1 MDPVGVLDI
10 EMGNLRSLCNAI
22 DSLGVD
28 PIVVR
33 EPSALFEVSRVLIP
47 GVGSYR
53 AAMGN
58 LTRLGFVDPLRRFA
72 ASGRPVLGIC
82 LGMQILSTR
91 GEEGGAIPGLAL
103 IPGDVVLMDS
113 EPTLRLP
120 HVGWNSV
127 TFRAPHPV
135 LRTIR
140 DGKDFYFVHS
150 YEFRCAP
157 DHSYAE
163 TSYGRPFSSIV
174 GVGNVLGVQFH
185 PEKSQR
191 NGLQLL
197 ENFCRW
203 DGGC

>member
-1 MDPVGVLDI
+1 VGSVGILDI

-22 DSLGVD
+22 DSLGVGSL
-28 PIVVR
+28 VVR
-33 EPSALFEVSRVLIP
+33 EPSALAEASRVLIP

-58 LTRLGFVDPLRRFA
+58 LTRLGFVEPLRRFA
-72 ASGRPVLGIC
+72 ASGKPVLGIC

-91 GEEGGAIPGLAL
+91 GEEGGAVQGLAL
-103 IPGDVVLMDS
+103 IPGDVVLM
-113 EPTLRLP
+113 EPESLRLP

-135 LRTIR
+135 LHALR
-140 DGKDFYFVHS
+140 DGRDFYFVHS
-150 YEFRCAP
+150 YELRCAP
-157 DHSYAE
+157 EHSYAE
-163 TSYGRPFSSIV
+163 TVYGRPFASIV

-203 DGGC
+203 DGAC

>member
-1 MDPVGVLDI
+1 MGTVGILDI

-28 PIVVR
+28 SRVVR
-33 EPSALFEVSRVLIP
+33 EPSVLAEVSRVLIP

-72 ASGRPVLGIC
+72 AAGKPVLGIC
-82 LGMQILSTR
+82 LGMQVLSTR
-91 GEEGGAIPGLAL
+91 GEEGGAVPGLAL
-103 IPGDVVLMDS
+103 IPGDVVLMEPDS
-113 EPTLRLP
+113 LRLP

-127 TFRAPHPV
+127 SFRSPHPV
-135 LRTIR
+135 LEGIR

-157 DHSYAE
+157 EHSYAE